1 MSKSWKNTAISVG
14 GYSLHTDANIKL
26 TSVMFER
33 EPNNDQFA
41 ALNEE
46 DQAVNE
52 LSGGSN
58 TLTLNLKLT
67 GPTPQATALTLRG
80 LESRKNGDVNQP
92 ILLNQWA
99 KTLVPTAAIPVFE
112 FNAPVLFSGLL
123 GGAAGEAYNS
133 ENSWPCETYEE
144 VAALPVTPAT
154 PTATDLTGGDA
165 LIKWDVDTEKYVRQA
180 ELDRVAYFVVERT
193 TDPAGAWTVVSP
205 AGGVANTAGTSGQV
219 EYTDSPTAGAWR
231 YRVKAVDQYGMAS
244 AYTAELTVTVT

>member
-1 MSKSWKNTAISVG
+1 MSKSWKNKAVRVG
-14 GYSLHTDANIKL
+14 GYDLHTDANIKL
-26 TSVMFER
+26 LTAMLDRSQ
-33 EPNNDQFA
+33 NLDQFA

-46 DQAVNE
+46 DQVANE

-58 TLTLNLKLT
+58 NFNLNLKLT

-92 ILLNQWA
+92 VLLNQWA
-99 KTLVPTAAIPVFE
+99 KTLVPTAQIPVFE
-112 FNAPVLFSGLL
+112 FNCPVMFAGLL
-123 GGAAGEAYNS
+123 GGTAGEALSS
-133 ENSWPCETYEE
+133 ENQWPAETYEE
-144 VAALPVTPAT
+144 VTALPVTPAT

-165 LIKWDVDTEKYVRQA
+165 LVKWDVDTEKYVRQA

-205 AGGVANTAGTSGQV
+205 AGGVANAAGTSGQV
-219 EYTDSPTAGAWR
+219 EFTDSPTAGAWR
-231 YRVKAVDQYGMAS
+231 YRVKAIDQYGMSS